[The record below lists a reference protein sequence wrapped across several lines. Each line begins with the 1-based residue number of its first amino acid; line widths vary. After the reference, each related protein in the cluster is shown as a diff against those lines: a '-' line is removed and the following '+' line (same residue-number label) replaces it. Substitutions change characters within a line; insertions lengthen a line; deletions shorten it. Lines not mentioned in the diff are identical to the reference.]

1 MKINAEE
8 VLRDYDR
15 MLRAILI
22 DVVRTAPCHDGIF
35 FFLEQNEML
44 RASLVR

>member
-22 DVVRTAPCHDGIF
+22 DVVRTAPCHDEIF
-35 FFLEQNEML
+35 YLEQNEML